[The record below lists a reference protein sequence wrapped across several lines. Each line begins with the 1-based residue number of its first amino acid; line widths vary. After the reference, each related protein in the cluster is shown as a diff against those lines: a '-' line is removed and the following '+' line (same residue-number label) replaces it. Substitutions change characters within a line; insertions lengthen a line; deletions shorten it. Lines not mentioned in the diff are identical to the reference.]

1 MIISRIKRAPSVLRD
16 FLRTEASGGLLLIAA
31 AVLALAI
38 ANSSLAHF
46 YSDLLRIEIG
56 GWDLVHLVNDGLM
69 AIFFLLV
76 GLEIKREFLD
86 GHLQRASDRVLPL
99 LAAAGGMAVPAAVFL
114 AIAGGDPALVRGWA
128 IPAATDI
135 AFAIGVLTL
144 LGNRVPGS
152 LKIFLTTIAIADDLG
167 AVIVIAL
174 AYRAELHFWA
184 LGAAA
189 LLYLVMIALNL
200 SGIRSLVPYMLLA
213 AALWAVVHLSGV
225 HATIAG
231 VLAASAIP
239 IVPSRGA
246 PDAENSPLHRLE
258 HALGPWV
265 AYAILPL
272 FAFVNAGVSFMDAG
286 SHVLLDPLTI
296 AIAAGLFLGK
306 QIGIFTS
313 VRAVVAIGFGT
324 KPSGASW
331 LQVYGLSI
339 ICGIGFTMSLFIG
352 KLAFADAAQ
361 AVEVKIGVLSGSLL
375 SAVVGAAM
383 LLFASR
389 KRSGL
394 QAQAGSE
401 GF

>member
-1 MIISRIKRAPSVLRD
+1 MMISRMKRAPSVLRD

-31 AVLALAI
+31 SVLALAI
-38 ANSSLAHF
+38 ANSNLAYLYF
-46 YSDLLRIEIG
+46 DMLRLEVA
-56 GWDLVHLVNDGLM
+56 GWDLVHFVNDGLM

-86 GHLQRASDRVLPL
+86 GHLQQPADRVLPL
-99 LAAAGGMAVPAAVFL
+99 LAAAGGMAVPAVVFL
-114 AIAGGDPALVRGWA
+114 AIAGRDPALARGWA

-135 AFAIGVLTL
+135 AFAIGVLAL

-167 AVIVIAL
+167 AVIIIAL
-174 AYRAELHFWA
+174 AYTAALHFWA
-184 LGAAA
+184 LGTAVLIYCA
-189 LLYLVMIALNL
+189 MIALNL
-200 SGIRSLVPYMLLA
+200 AGIGRLMPYMLLT

-225 HATIAG
+225 HATVAG

-272 FAFVNAGVSFMDAG
+272 FAFVNAGVSFRDTGGHMF
-286 SHVLLDPLTI
+286 LDPLTL

-306 QIGIFTS
+306 QIGIFSS
-313 VRAVVAIGFGT
+313 VRIAVAIGFGA

-331 LQVYGLSI
+331 LQVYGLSL

-352 KLAFADAAQ
+352 KLAFPDAAQ
-361 AVEVKIGVLSGSLL
+361 AAEVKTGVLSGSLL
-375 SAVVGAAM
+375 SAIVGAGV
-383 LLFASR
+383 LVFASR
-389 KRSGL
+389 KRSGP
-394 QAQAGSE
+394 QAQAGSRRE
-401 GF
+401 

>member
-286 SHVLLDPLTI
+286 SHVLLHPLTI

-306 QIGIFTS
+306 QIGIFAS